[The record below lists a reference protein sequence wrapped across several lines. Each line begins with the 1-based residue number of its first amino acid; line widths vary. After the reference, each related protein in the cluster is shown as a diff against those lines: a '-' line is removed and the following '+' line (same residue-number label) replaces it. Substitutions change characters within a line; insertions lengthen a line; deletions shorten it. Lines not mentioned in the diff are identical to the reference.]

1 MARDH
6 VVRSVAGRG
15 LTDMDQLQTFLTV
28 IEHGSVLGAANA
40 LALPRST
47 VRAKLD
53 ALELEFGVALLTRTR
68 DGAEATAA
76 GLALAERARSL
87 VNQLRALP
95 SSVREEMLVP
105 TGELRLRLPIGL
117 PPEMMGLLVG
127 LFRDRYPQVPLH
139 LSFAEDPSVQLPPD
153 VDVLMHFGPTV
164 PRGPFMTQTLL
175 SVEQHLLASPEY
187 LAEHGV
193 PQTLADL
200 AEHELFVWV
209 APGEDGR
216 SLPLR
221 SGGVVPVAPSVVSSD
236 IHLLRTMVAAGAGL
250 GLLPNPTLTYTPSI
264 DGLVPVMYESV
275 SRMCAVRL
283 ATPAV
288 RASLPRTRAVIA
300 LIREAVAG
308 VVGFLPPDDL

>member
-1 MARDH
+1 MDI
-6 VVRSVAGRG
+6 
-15 LTDMDQLQTFLTV
+15 DQLQAFLAIV
-28 IEHGSVLGAANA
+28 DHGSVLGAADA
-40 LALPRST
+40 LKLPRST

-236 IHLLRTMVAAGAGL
+236 IHLLRTMVAAGTGL
-250 GLLPNPTLTYTPSI
+250 GLLPNPIGRFRPSVG
-264 DGLVPVMYESV
+264 GLVPVLHEVVARPCTVQLMMPE
-275 SRMCAVRL
+275 RQ
-283 ATPAV
+283 
-288 RASLPRTRAVIA
+288 ASLPLTRAVIA
-300 LIREAVAG
+300 LIREVVADAA
-308 VVGFLPPDDL
+308 GFRPGDAT